1 MKNFDDD
8 DSVEMDSV
16 VSEEKEK
23 ESFRN
28 SFLRMVKKSNS
39 MHIDELKIGES
50 DYFNSFNITEQI
62 EKLQK

>member
-16 VSEEKEK
+16 ISEEKEK

-50 DYFNSFNITEQI
+50 DDFNPFNITEQI